1 MNMMVDR
8 SRLSFDPDERAY
20 SFDIAVEEY
29 SSDLQERFSN
39 NVDEFHIIRKAMIKR
54 MSMTR
59 EFNQALI
66 DIMQGKDDEVVKAS
80 KELRDVLRTTF
91 TYFCDDYARTV
102 IKLR

>member
-1 MNMMVDR
+1 MGMMVDK
-8 SRLSFDPDERAY
+8 SRLMFDQDEREY

-66 DIMQGKDDEVVKAS
+66 DIMHGDEEKVISAT

-91 TYFCDDYARTV
+91 TYFCDDYAKTV